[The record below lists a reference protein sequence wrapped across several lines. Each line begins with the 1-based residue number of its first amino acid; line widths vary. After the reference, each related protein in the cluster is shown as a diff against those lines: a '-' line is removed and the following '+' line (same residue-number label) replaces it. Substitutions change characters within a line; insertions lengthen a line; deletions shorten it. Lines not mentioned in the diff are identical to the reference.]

1 MWSTFLFEEPSPK
14 SELRV
19 ARTKLFVSNNGGK
32 MVFWVEVEDGVLGEG
47 REGLMMKSEG
57 VGCEVSPLPKSEL

>member
-14 SELRV
+14 SELKV
-19 ARTKLFVSNNGGK
+19 EKTKLFCK
-32 MVFWVEVEDGVLGEG
+32 ATMVEMGVCWEVEDEVLGEG

-57 VGCEVSPLPKSEL
+57 VECEVSPLPKSEL